1 MTNEPYRIKGTRVY
15 GEGQSYNC
23 LNHVTAENLCQTL
36 NKYYVTKELINET
49 TTQYDK
55 LNRQLVQINMTLHI
69 LEEEIT
75 TLTEL
80 VKQ

>member
-1 MTNEPYRIKGTRVY
+1 MSNEPYRIKGTRVY

-23 LNHVTAENLCQTL
+23 VNIVTAEQLCSTL

-49 TTQYDK
+49 TNQYDK
-55 LNRQLVQINMTLHI
+55 LNRQLVQINMTLKI
-69 LEEEIT
+69 LEDEIQG
-75 TLTEL
+75 LTEL

>member
-1 MTNEPYRIKGTRVY
+1 MNGPYRVQGSRVF

-49 TTQYDK
+49 TNQYDK
-55 LNRQLVQINMTLHI
+55 LNKQLVQINMTLHI

>member
-1 MTNEPYRIKGTRVY
+1 MSEQPYRVQGSRVF

-36 NKYYVTKELINET
+36 NKYYVTKQLINET
-49 TTQYDK
+49 TNQYDK
-55 LNRQLVQINMTLHI
+55 LNKQLVQINMTLKI
-69 LEEEIT
+69 LEDEIT

>member
-1 MTNEPYRIKGTRVY
+1 MSNEPYRVQGSRVY

-23 LNHVTAENLCQTL
+23 LNKVTAENLCQTL

-49 TTQYDK
+49 TNQYDK
-55 LNRQLVQINMTLHI
+55 LNKQLVQINMTLKI
-69 LEEEIT
+69 LENEIN
-75 TLTEL
+75 TLSEL

>member
-1 MTNEPYRIKGTRVY
+1 MSEQPYRVQGSRVY

-23 LNHVTAENLCQTL
+23 LNKVTAENLCQTL
-36 NKYYVTKELINET
+36 NKYYATKELIQQT

-55 LNRQLVQINMTLHI
+55 LNRQLVQINMTLKI
-69 LEEEIT
+69 LEDEIQD
-75 TLTEL
+75 LTEL